1 MTLSIIGHR
10 IFVFYLILKDRWR
23 DILSEIKT
31 FFQSIF
37 LFIQEK
43 STTELLLYFGLI
55 TFLVWLFLYGYDY
68 LKKNIKKEEPN
79 QIMSVIFS
87 LTFVLPLGGFF
98 ISIFLNNFF
107 IFLYTFL
114 IAIIIAIIEDL
125 FFTTNEK

>member
-55 TFLVWLFLYGYDY
+55 TFLVWLFLYSYDY

-87 LTFVLPLGGFF
+87 LTFVLPLVGFF
-98 ISIFLNNFF
+98 ISIALNNFF